1 MQVSLKEMKSSW
13 LFVGLLTGLGV
24 FACNRSAEVSTA
36 MGTLTGRVTIGPL
49 CPVEPCTLNDAR
61 RDTIYRTY
69 SLSLRRTDTYQVE
82 GIINNLDHTGA
93 YRLTLRAGDYQV
105 ICEKCL
111 RKEVTAAFIV
121 PANQITQ
128 KDIEVDTGIR

>member
-1 MQVSLKEMKSSW
+1 MRSIW
-13 LFVGLLTGLGV
+13 LVVGCLSGLGF
-24 FACNRSAEVSTA
+24 FACNRPVQVATA

-49 CPVEPCTLNDAR
+49 CPVLPCTLSDTR
-61 RDTIYRTY
+61 VDTIYRTY
-69 SLSLRRTDTYQVE
+69 TLSLRRTDTYQVE

-111 RKEVTAAFIV
+111 RKEVAATFTV

-128 KDIEVDTGIR
+128 KNIQVDTGIR